1 MDGVVHFFQSIPY
14 DQLVIQTMNGI
25 VTGMILALVASGLT
39 LIFGIMDVV
48 NFAHGELFMLGA
60 YIGVIVVT
68 ATGSFWLAL
77 ILAAL
82 VVAILGAAMQI
93 VTLRPLIGRDPL
105 TTILATFGIS
115 LILQN
120 YVLWQFGPVSRKI
133 SEPITAHFNLFYLEY
148 PWYRLLIA
156 ALSALI
162 IGAFWLF
169 LKYGKYGI
177 WIRATTQ
184 DRVMAQAMGIPV
196 PWVYTGVFAIG
207 AGLAAASGVLF
218 APMAGVSH
226 TMGLDWVL
234 KAFIVVVVGGMGNL
248 GGSIAAA
255 IFISLL
261 ESLCL
266 GLGEPLAGG
275 DRLIRRADPHASVP
289 SHRSVCADTEMTTA
303 PLDKM
308 RPLSKAGLSH
318 TAIYWI
324 GFCVVMALLIVAPL
338 VLPEFWRRFLTEV
351 LIWGLLAMSSDL
363 LIGYTGMISF
373 GHSAFFGLG
382 MYGAAAALLL
392 VSPPNLWLAI
402 LFGLIGA
409 AIVALFV
416 AYFSTRLRDIYF
428 AITTLIFSQIFYV
441 IIFTWTAV
449 TGGENGLIF
458 TRPHFSI
465 PFIVDVRFTSSIMHW
480 FVLAVVTAS
489 YLILRRV
496 TQSPFGMVLQSIREN
511 EARTRAIGYP
521 VERYK
526 IVSVMLS
533 GLFAGLAGVLYAIQ
547 NEFAAP
553 DFVYFIT
560 SGDTVIFNVMGGIG
574 TLVGPIVGAGLF
586 QLLRELMSRIFG
598 DQFPYLV
605 PLGFIFIAMII
616 FLPQGLLGF
625 ARRWLNR

>member
-1 MDGVVHFFQSIPY
+1 MDTVLHFFQLIPY

-60 YIGVIVVT
+60 YIGVIVLT

-77 ILAAL
+77 VLAAL

-133 SEPITAHFNLFYLEY
+133 SEPITAHFDLFYLEY

-169 LKYGKYGI
+169 LKYGKFGV

-261 ESLCL
+261 ESY
-266 GLGEPLAGG
+266 
-275 DRLIRRADPHASVP
+275 ASVWVNP
-289 SHRSVCADTEMTTA
+289 SQAV
-303 PLDKM
+303 
-308 RPLSKAGLSH
+308 
-318 TAIYWI
+318 
-324 GFCVVMALLIVAPL
+324 IVSF
-338 VLPEFWRRFLTEV
+338 VV
-351 LIWGLLAMSSDL
+351 LILTLLFRP
-363 LIGYTGMISF
+363 TG
-373 GHSAFFGLG
+373 
-382 MYGAAAALLL
+382 
-392 VSPPNLWLAI
+392 
-402 LFGLIGA
+402 
-409 AIVALFV
+409 LFV
-416 AYFSTRLRDIYF
+416 PT
-428 AITTLIFSQIFYV
+428 
-441 IIFTWTAV
+441 
-449 TGGENGLIF
+449 
-458 TRPHFSI
+458 P
-465 PFIVDVRFTSSIMHW
+465 
-480 FVLAVVTAS
+480 
-489 YLILRRV
+489 
-496 TQSPFGMVLQSIREN
+496 
-511 EARTRAIGYP
+511 
-521 VERYK
+521 K
-526 IVSVMLS
+526 
-533 GLFAGLAGVLYAIQ
+533 
-547 NEFAAP
+547 
-553 DFVYFIT
+553 
-560 SGDTVIFNVMGGIG
+560 
-574 TLVGPIVGAGLF
+574 
-586 QLLRELMSRIFG
+586 
-598 DQFPYLV
+598 
-605 PLGFIFIAMII
+605 
-616 FLPQGLLGF
+616 
-625 ARRWLNR
+625 